1 MLRNWIGILR
11 PVNLLLLAATLY
23 AMDACVLQPNF
34 STYGIAFSMNEWH
47 FFLLVLS
54 IVMICAG
61 GYILNDHNDV
71 AMDQINKPEKVFIGE
86 GKIAPL
92 QAMRVYL
99 VLSVAGL
106 ALGIYLSLYVGF
118 WKLIAVYLLCIALLY
133 FYSTTFKRVP
143 LAGNVMVA
151 LLTGISVMMVYVFEP
166 HLYQLARPAD
176 YYIAGLCTRFIIA
189 LAVFAYALTMVR
201 EIVKDMEDMEG
212 DAQSNAR
219 TMPIAWG
226 VAVSKGMAIFHILFT
241 LAALVYLYYNV
252 LDPGRMLYDLYLGIM
267 VAVMLM
273 ASVWLVVA
281 RNKQHY
287 ARLSAFMKLCMLLGL
302 LVLPIYYYYFTL

>member
-23 AMDACVLQPNF
+23 AIDAFVLQPNF
-34 STYGIAFSMNEWH
+34 STYGIAFSMDEVH
-47 FFLLVLS
+47 FFLLVVS

-71 AMDQINKPEKVFIGE
+71 AMDKINKPDKVFIGE
-86 GKIAPL
+86 GRIAPAL
-92 QAMRVYL
+92 ALRVYL
-99 VLSVAGL
+99 ILSVAGL

-133 FYSTTFKRVP
+133 FYSTTFKRLP

-151 LLTGISVMMVYVFEP
+151 LLTGISVMMVFVFEP
-166 HLYQLARPAD
+166 HLYELARPAD

-189 LAVFAYALTMVR
+189 LAIFAYALTMVR
-201 EIVKDMEDMEG
+201 EIVKDLEDMEG
-212 DAQSNAR
+212 DAASNAR

-226 VAVSKGMAIFHILFT
+226 VAVSKGIGVFHVLFT
-241 LAALVYLYYNV
+241 MAALVYLYYNV
-252 LDPGRMLYDLYLGIM
+252 LDPARILYNIYLGIM
-267 VAVMLM
+267 VAAMLI

-281 RNKQHY
+281 RNKRHY

-302 LVLPIYYYYFTL
+302 LVLPVYYYYFTL